1 MSRDGRGLLVMEASG
16 HVFRVERKRGAVWYA
31 KYRLG
36 DGRQI
41 QRKIG
46 PAWTERGRPPAGWF
60 TKRGAGGWPPSAL
73 DQARRGTPAG
83 VGRAGATVPR
93 PRAREPRCNEPARR
107 PEPPAGRGTPP
118 GLGAP

>member
-1 MSRDGRGLLVMEASG
+1 METSG
-16 HVFRVERKRGAVWYA
+16 HVFRVERKRGPVWYA

-60 TKRGAGGWPPSAL
+60 TKRGAEEWLRSGLGQAGRRTLLGWCG
-73 DQARRGTPAG
+73 QARQSPTPTPTTCATSSTT
-83 VGRAGATVPR
+83 AGAN
-93 PRAREPRCNEPARR
+93 PRCGATARR
-107 PEPPAGRGTPP
+107 SGSPAAVGLPE
-118 GLGAP
+118 